1 VLLFKELFLHHKTNS
16 NNAFHIKFYLKLQS
30 IINYD
35 HATVAK
41 KKKKKKQY
49 GGQKQTLAFV
59 FPMILRD
66 KINMFK
72 EGGVLSAPSSFLIL
86 SGCNMRTRGFCKLN
100 ILQNIGK
107 TKPQMNSEVKR
118 ATANK

>member
-1 VLLFKELFLHHKTNS
+1 MRAV
-16 NNAFHIKFYLKLQS
+16 Q
-30 IINYD
+30 
-35 HATVAK
+35 K
-41 KKKKKKQY
+41 KKNNTVDK
-49 GGQKQTLAFV
+49 TLAFV

-72 EGGVLSAPSSFLIL
+72 EGGVVSAPSSFLIL
-86 SGCNMRTRGFCKLN
+86 SGCNMWTRGFCKLN

-118 ATANK
+118 ATANR